1 MAGTLA
7 DVRGERLAREKKHK
21 QERPKKIKK
30 RKKKDNQQIHA
41 VQM

>member
-21 QERPKKIKK
+21 QERPKKIK

>member
-7 DVRGERLAREKKHK
+7 DVRGEPREGEETQK
-21 QERPKKIKK
+21 QERPKKIK